1 MWNFFVLYNNTENEK
16 VAGIVY
22 KEYFDK
28 GESRI
33 GYCYELEI
41 NKRWFIN
48 LCHTKLNIKK
58 LYFNIISKGS
68 KESKLWVFLIMY

>member
-41 NKRWFIN
+41 NKR
-48 LCHTKLNIKK
+48 
-58 LYFNIISKGS
+58 
-68 KESKLWVFLIMY
+68 